1 VRCPSCN
8 SENPADAKFCDECS
22 AVLISQCPACGVSN
36 RPGAKFCRGCAA
48 PLASSPGAA
57 GIPAEPHPSVLSRGE
72 PVSAGSSV
80 EAQAVEAERRHLT
93 VLFCDLV
100 DSTGIA
106 ARLDPEDWR
115 ELAASYL
122 SAAARAIERFGGHV
136 AKNLG
141 DGLVAYFGYPQAH
154 DDDPHRSVLA
164 GLAIIEAID
173 ALNRGPRNQRHPT
186 LAVRIGVDKGLVV
199 VGKGNGKGA
208 DVYGESANIAARVQ
222 TVAARNTL
230 LITSA
235 VHQLV
240 SGLFLVEDQG
250 EQQLKGIQRPLHLF
264 RVIQPS
270 GVRDRLAAAALR
282 GLTPFVGREEE
293 LRLILSRWEVVREGE
308 GRLILIMGEAG
319 IGKSRL
325 VQRFREQIADTPHS
339 WISCAAASLHQNTS
353 FYAIS
358 EMLQQCI
365 RAHSDQDG
373 EQSLAALEASLEQ
386 AGVKLGEGVPLIA
399 PLINMTVPPKYP
411 PLAMTPEQ
419 QRRRLLATISAW
431 ALGTARLAPL
441 VIAIEDLHWADP
453 STLETVQLLAEQGS
467 AAPLMLICTAR
478 PEFHVPWPLRAHH
491 TQLTLNRL
499 NPRNAREMVARLAA
513 DSPLP
518 PDTLD
523 TVVERSDGVP
533 LFVEELTRS
542 VLETGGGEPALREI
556 PATLHDSL
564 MARLDRLGEARE
576 IAQLGSVI
584 GHEFPGDC

>member
-1 VRCPSCN
+1 
-8 SENPADAKFCDECS
+8 
-22 AVLISQCPACGVSN
+22 VL
-36 RPGAKFCRGCAA
+36 
-48 PLASSPGAA
+48 
-57 GIPAEPHPSVLSRGE
+57 
-72 PVSAGSSV
+72 
-80 EAQAVEAERRHLT
+80 
-93 VLFCDLV
+93 
-100 DSTGIA
+100 
-106 ARLDPEDWR
+106 
-115 ELAASYL
+115 
-122 SAAARAIERFGGHV
+122 
-136 AKNLG
+136 
-141 DGLVAYFGYPQAH
+141 
-154 DDDPHRSVLA
+154 
-164 GLAIIEAID
+164 
-173 ALNRGPRNQRHPT
+173 
-186 LAVRIGVDKGLVV
+186 
-199 VGKGNGKGA
+199 
-208 DVYGESANIAARVQ
+208 
-222 TVAARNTL
+222 
-230 LITSA
+230 
-235 VHQLV
+235 
-240 SGLFLVEDQG
+240 
-250 EQQLKGIQRPLHLF
+250 
-264 RVIQPS
+264 
-270 GVRDRLAAAALR
+270 DRLAAAALR

-584 GHEFPGDC
+584 GHEFSWGLLSAVAATEDEKLESALRKLADAEMLFVQGIPPQANYRFRHALIQDAAYQALLRGRRQQYHRQIAQALERGLPGTAEAQPELLAHHYTEADLKERATTPYNARPMLKLSVI